1 MTALS
6 MQISGM
12 SCGHCVAA
20 VKKALES
27 VAGVAVHEVA
37 IGRAQ
42 IEYDDAQTSTAAI
55 VQVVE
60 DEGYGVTTA

>member
-1 MTALS
+1 MSELS

-20 VKKALES
+20 VKKALQS
-27 VAGVAVHEVA
+27 VAGVTVHDVV

-42 IEYDDAQTSTAAI
+42 IAFDAAQTSPALI
-55 VQVVE
+55 VQAVE
-60 DEGYGVTTA
+60 DEGYAVTTA